1 MNHELDQRLLNHDDF
16 TDETSE
22 HMSMD
27 DVDGNEEYD
36 PQPGPAGR
44 SGPSV
49 WLILFGLVAIITAI
63 FILQN
68 GEEVATEFLWFD
80 GSIKLW
86 VAIVASV
93 VLGILLDR
101 LILTWWRRARK
112 RRNE

>member
-1 MNHELDQRLLNHDDF
+1 MSSSDLDGVEDH
-16 TDETSE
+16 
-22 HMSMD
+22 
-27 DVDGNEEYD
+27 D

-49 WLILFGLVAIITAI
+49 WLILFGLVAIVTAI

-68 GEEVATEFLWFD
+68 GEPVDAEFLWFD
-80 GSIKLW
+80 RSIKLW

-112 RRNE
+112 NKND

>member
-1 MNHELDQRLLNHDDF
+1 MSTDDLDG
-16 TDETSE
+16 
-22 HMSMD
+22 
-27 DVDGNEEYD
+27 VGEYD

-44 SGPSV
+44 SGPSI
-49 WLILFGLVAIITAI
+49 WLILFGVVAIVTAI

-68 GEEVATEFLWFD
+68 GHETPAKFLWFD
-80 GSIKLW
+80 REIKLW

-112 RRNE
+112 RRKD

>member
-1 MNHELDQRLLNHDDF
+1 
-16 TDETSE
+16 
-22 HMSMD
+22 MD
-27 DVDGNEEYD
+27 DLNGTEEYD

-49 WLILFGLVAIITAI
+49 WLLLFALVAVGTAI

-68 GEEVATEFLWFD
+68 GERVPAEFLWFD
-80 GSIKLW
+80 REIKLW

-112 RRNE
+112 RKDD

>member
-1 MNHELDQRLLNHDDF
+1 MSNGDF
-16 TDETSE
+16 ND
-22 HMSMD
+22 
-27 DVDGNEEYD
+27 NEEYD

-49 WLILFGLVAIITAI
+49 WLILFILVAIGTAV

-68 GEEVATEFLWFD
+68 GEPVPAEFLWFD
-80 GSIKLW
+80 REIKLW

-112 RRNE
+112 RKED